1 MPPGPWTTEFW
12 RINGTTGVTGDCI
25 ATFCGSPGGRLLRA
39 TRSANQ
45 PLDDAHY
52 RPGAAPPA
60 PAVRTKRALRSA
72 PVVLVRGVRMPAYA
86 EAGASIVM

>member
-1 MPPGPWTTEFW
+1 
-12 RINGTTGVTGDCI
+12 VTGDCI
-25 ATFCGSPGGRLLRA
+25 ATFCGSPGGRFLRR

-45 PLDDAHY
+45 LLDDAHY
-52 RPGAAPPA
+52 LPEAAPPA

-72 PVVLVRGVRMPAYA
+72 PVVLVRGVGMPAYA